1 MRILLITALLLCTGC
16 ATKIDVRETDY
27 FGKIEQLQ
35 QLDVSVEELPKP
47 QVVAITHSGVDYAAL
62 TKTELDV
69 LREYKA
75 KSVKN
80 AQALEAVL
88 NASNAIVL
96 ERNLL
101 LDAAKAQE
109 RRANML
115 ERDYA
120 RAEEKLR
127 QEERARLI
135 EGFVYKIVIVGLAVG
150 L

>member
-1 MRILLITALLLCTGC
+1 MRILLVLTLLLCVGC
-16 ATKIDVRETDY
+16 TTTIDVRETDY
-27 FGKIEQLQ
+27 FDKVERLD

-47 QVVAITHSGVDYAAL
+47 QVVPITHNGVEYAAL

-80 AQALEAVL
+80 AKTLEAVL
-88 NASNAIVL
+88 NASNAIVV

-120 RAEEKLR
+120 RVEEKLR
-127 QEERARLI
+127 QEERTRLI